1 MCSRK
6 MQRLKRVLLLS
17 CYGESRRCK
26 SKLSFNGCEKSA
38 QKKWHYSRILM
49 RRRRTNYATMAF
61 ELAIV
66 AYVFNSVC
74 DYTELF
80 LEVPNIYENLYMRG
94 EMSSMLHTQRV
105 TFTFI
110 GKWHF
115 YQAINIS
122 YLLVIPITNCTLE
135 RCC

>member
-1 MCSRK
+1 
-6 MQRLKRVLLLS
+6 
-17 CYGESRRCK
+17 
-26 SKLSFNGCEKSA
+26 
-38 QKKWHYSRILM
+38 M

-94 EMSSMLHTQRV
+94 EMSSMLHT
-105 TFTFI
+105 
-110 GKWHF
+110 
-115 YQAINIS
+115 
-122 YLLVIPITNCTLE
+122 
-135 RCC
+135 